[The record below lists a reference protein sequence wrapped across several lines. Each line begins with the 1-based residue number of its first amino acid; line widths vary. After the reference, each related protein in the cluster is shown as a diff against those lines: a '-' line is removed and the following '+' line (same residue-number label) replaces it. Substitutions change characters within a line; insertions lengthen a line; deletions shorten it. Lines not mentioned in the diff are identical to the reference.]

1 MKRLLFFSLLVGAA
15 LCPAAQAQISC
26 SPAITKLA
34 CIIPNA
40 LNLTAPSSQNLGFLN
55 EAVGSQ
61 LGDLP
66 LASPASG
73 IIYVLDPKLNL
84 PVPSNDTLGPILT
97 QRAETIGR
105 HKVYLAVTYQFFRFE
120 NIDGLSM
127 KQLPIL
133 LVLQGGT
140 AVTQTNNRLDLVAHQ
155 IGVYLTYG
163 LTSRVDISIAMPI
176 LDVQE
181 RFTSSGVEYA
191 PGVQTFQN
199 LSKSGSATGI
209 GDQVLAVKGTLWKP
223 KQGGLALGSE
233 LRLPTGDAMNFLG
246 SGTVGFKPFV
256 SMTYGGRISPH
267 LNVAYEMNGHSIL
280 VANGQGAEGRLP
292 NRLIYSGGADLGVT
306 KWLTL
311 AADVLAQDVNNAQ
324 RVSVANQSV
333 SYPVVLT
340 APTIQPYTASYNRTD
355 ASLGFKVKPG
365 GNLVVSGNVTVKLDQ
380 GGLRSNWV
388 PFVGLSYTF

>member
-176 LDVQE
+176 LDVQ
-181 RFTSSGVEYA
+181 
-191 PGVQTFQN
+191 
-199 LSKSGSATGI
+199 
-209 GDQVLAVKGTLWKP
+209 
-223 KQGGLALGSE
+223 
-233 LRLPTGDAMNFLG
+233 
-246 SGTVGFKPFV
+246 
-256 SMTYGGRISPH
+256 
-267 LNVAYEMNGHSIL
+267 
-280 VANGQGAEGRLP
+280 
-292 NRLIYSGGADLGVT
+292 
-306 KWLTL
+306 LT
-311 AADVLAQDVNNAQ
+311 
-324 RVSVANQSV
+324 
-333 SYPVVLT
+333 
-340 APTIQPYTASYNRTD
+340 
-355 ASLGFKVKPG
+355 
-365 GNLVVSGNVTVKLDQ
+365 
-380 GGLRSNWV
+380 
-388 PFVGLSYTF
+388 